1 MAGILTPDV
10 VLCDPTEEEC
20 SSLPVPVTPLPEKCL
35 SPGGHRAIVSSF
47 TLSLLLHLTSPQIV
61 VSAFVFFYQDF
72 VPFIFLLVMALPDTE
87 RRSSGWKCS
96 KTALQEE
103 DAINLVKQFA
113 ELKRK
118 ERENDPEVKRVK
130 NKYKLRASAYAS
142 PCNILH
148 TGRQSPC
155 SPGLGLLPL
164 LPSQKCEPQDPGN
177 EPFKQSSSFPVKKM
191 DNLVPSGG
199 QLPHTPSSTEPKQCH
214 VLREIQPNVSSLQ
227 ELSQTVHNSSI
238 CNTAVIISNVE
249 DVKIS
254 DPLKDPENAI
264 PMSKISAHTVM
275 ALPDTERRSSGWKC
289 SKTALEEEDAMN
301 LLKEFAELKRKE
313 RENDPE
319 VKRVKNKYKL
329 RASAYPSPGNV
340 LHTGRQLPRSPAPGV
355 LPLLPSQKYKPRE
368 PEYESS
374 DQFSF
379 KDMDNIVPSG
389 RQLPRSPLLAEP
401 EQCHVLGGIH
411 PNIQNVT
418 SMQELSQTV
427 NSPGIRSN
435 EEDLNMPDTLEDLEK
450 RNPLSKISAHKE
462 TTEEVKVSSQTHNI
476 RRISELPVQGLNQM
490 RISGVLEKMP
500 GYECRSEDLEF
511 LTYMKA
517 QEKAKVLK
525 AELLCLQKDL
535 AATTQD
541 KELVNGRKDKIEEDI
556 RRMKLVF
563 KKTLKLGRAF
573 LSRTGDAAS
582 VQGLTPEDVFKQ
594 LKHLTIQSVHQQE
607 KAQLLAAK
615 KEVTRRREE
624 TASETGQDTKSL
636 LISKI
641 ESYEKR
647 VNTAEESLQRLNDE
661 IITLKTQSKKTEEKK
676 SELAQSVQ
684 KMREQISQCLEQSA
698 PPTQTDLSEE
708 DRERMNRRLQRILH
722 RKKLYLER
730 ERILQKL
737 KRDLK

>member
-1 MAGILTPDV
+1 
-10 VLCDPTEEEC
+10 
-20 SSLPVPVTPLPEKCL
+20 
-35 SPGGHRAIVSSF
+35 
-47 TLSLLLHLTSPQIV
+47 
-61 VSAFVFFYQDF
+61 
-72 VPFIFLLVMALPDTE
+72 MALPDTE

-490 RISGVLEKMP
+490 RISGILEKMPGYECRGEDLEFLTYMKAKVLKETTEEVKVSSQQTHIIRRISELPVQGLNQMRISGVLEKMP